1 MKTAT
6 LEPETITPAKS
17 KAKSK
22 SKSSLSS
29 TNNNVDLNDLSNLID
44 DTNVIYSLPRG
55 VSLQPTIRALPDSS
69 EWKTVKS
76 KSNKSQKKNSFSSD
90 HTNEDAPAVKPSAK
104 ASTKNTTKAVNAIS
118 SNKSGSP
125 SVPTGGSASAAKSSQ
140 STTTANND
148 AGLPSTTT
156 DPAKRLRNLRKK
168 LKEIEQLKSKDA
180 ATLEKDQLD
189 KLERESEIVYQ
200 IEELAKLV
208 EQL

>member
-29 TNNNVDLNDLSNLID
+29 TNTIVDLNDLSNLID
-44 DTNVIYSLPRG
+44 DTNVIFSLPGG

-90 HTNEDAPAVKPSAK
+90 HTNEDAPAVKPPASAK
-104 ASTKNTTKAVNAIS
+104 ANTKSTTKTVNATS
-118 SNKSGSP
+118 SNNKSGAS
-125 SVPTGGSASAAKSSQ
+125 SAKGSQ
-140 STTTANND
+140 SSTTDNND
-148 AGLPSTTT
+148 AGLPLTTT
-156 DPAKRLRNLRKK
+156 EPAKRLRNLRKK
-168 LKEIEQLKSKDA
+168 LKEIELLKLKDA

-189 KLERESEIVYQ
+189 KLEREFEIVNQ
-200 IEELAKLV
+200 IEQLAKLV